1 MATIR
6 KEAFLS
12 INKKAGGPRAN
23 EPTNQTASHKRVIF
37 MNAAI
42 NILSPFNA
50 KRQLTSKKASG
61 VGKKVKMLYPKT
73 ESLQIV
79 KINGKWRATIQ

>member
-12 INKKAGGPRAN
+12 INKKAGEPRAN
-23 EPTNQTASHKRVIF
+23 EPTNQTASHKGVIF
-37 MNAAI
+37 MNAAM
-42 NILSPFNA
+42 NILSPFNT
-50 KRQLTSKKASG
+50 KRQLTSNNPASLA
-61 VGKKVKMLYPKT
+61 KKVKMLYPKT

-79 KINGKWRATIQ
+79 KTNGKWRATIQ